1 MDKENLYCPNC
12 GNEIKDDG
20 TFCSKCGTNIHTYE
34 PQTVE
39 KSEKR
44 LIPTKN
50 NDIIKGI
57 IVGVC
62 LIIIILSLFVII
74 GNLGNMGIGTA
85 SKTGLIVENVS
96 VSNDMFGQKFTADI
110 IPDKDY
116 DYLGAR
122 IVYYDAN
129 GAVLKTNA
137 ILWNM
142 PDVHKGQHIKMQGD
156 SYSYDYAGK
165 PASAKILF
173 FDSALNQK
181 EDEALF
187 VYTINYK

>member
-1 MDKENLYCPNC
+1 MDNKNIYCPNC
-12 GNEIKDDG
+12 GNKIKDDG
-20 TFCSKCGTNIHTYE
+20 VFCPKCGTNIHTYE

-39 KSEKR
+39 KSKKR

-62 LIIIILSLFVII
+62 LIIIILCVCAII
-74 GNLGNMGIGTA
+74 GNLGNMNK
-85 SKTGLIVENVS
+85 SGLIVENVS

-156 SYSYDYAGK
+156 SYSYDYAGN

-173 FDSALNQK
+173 FDSALKQK

>member
-1 MDKENLYCPNC
+1 MDKEILYCPNC
-12 GNEIKDDG
+12 DKEIEDGG
-20 TFCSKCGTNIHTYE
+20 TFCSECGTNIHTYK
-34 PQTVE
+34 PQTIE
-39 KSEKR
+39 KSNG
-44 LIPTKN
+44 LISGKN

-57 IVGVC
+57 IIGVC
-62 LIIIILSLFVII
+62 LIIIILSMCAII
-74 GNLGNMGIGTA
+74 GNLENINK
-85 SKTGLIVENVS
+85 SGLIVENVS
-96 VSNDMFGQKFTADI
+96 VSDDMFGQKFTADI
-110 IPDKDY
+110 LPDKDY

-156 SYSYDYAGK
+156 SYNYDYAGK

-173 FDSALNQK
+173 FDSALKQK